1 MMASLLLEILLLCNL
16 ATAHTT
22 HLERPPQPPSQPRR
36 QLIVGGQD
44 AVRGRYPYFASLDYN
59 NGVVLSGALIAPD
72 FVLTAGHCL
81 ENDIEGMTLRVGT
94 YSLSHDINAT
104 DFDIVNVG
112 IAILHPGFD
121 RFQPEYFS
129 HDFLLFHLNE
139 TSSHPVVS
147 INRDP
152 AVPKPLEDTVN
163 IMGLGWTTLAYQSP
177 ADTLQVANLTAIS
190 NEECNLSQDPG
201 RPVFAYEG
209 LIDDTMLC
217 TIAVPNNTRDGCAWD
232 SGAPLIV
239 PGRHNDPAR
248 DVLVGL
254 GAYAYGVLKMHVLYK
269 VP

>member
-1 MMASLLLEILLLCNL
+1 MIASLLLAFLCNL
-16 ATAHTT
+16 LLLDGKANAH
-22 HLERPPQPPSQPRR
+22 PQPRPSARR

-44 AVRGRYPYFASLDYN
+44 AGRGRYPYFVSLDFN

-81 ENDIEGMTLRVGT
+81 ENDREHMTVRVGT
-94 YSLSHDINAT
+94 YSLSHDINNT
-104 DFDIVNVG
+104 DFDIVHVG
-112 IAILHPGFD
+112 SAILHPGFD

-129 HDFLLFHLNE
+129 HDFSLFHLND
-139 TSSHPVVS
+139 TSSHPVVKL
-147 INRDP
+147 NRDS
-152 AVPKPLEDTVN
+152 AVPDPLEDTVT
-163 IMGLGWTTLAYQSP
+163 IMGMGWTTLAYQSP

-190 NEECNLSQDPG
+190 NEECNLSQDPA
-201 RPVFAYEG
+201 RANLAYEG
-209 LIDDTMLC
+209 FIDATMLC

-254 GAYAYGVLKMHVLYK
+254 GMYAYQWNKNTAF
-269 VP
+269 